1 MTPAGLLLLVALAQG
16 ALPVETLARQ
26 ARDDFQAGRYAQAR
40 RKLHEALKRSP
51 DNPALWS
58 YLGLTDA
65 QLNDLDAAA
74 EDFKKVLALA
84 PDDAQSFFNLG
95 SLYGRRNEPA
105 KAIEAYRRGLEI
117 EPDNPTANQNYALLL
132 MGQGNFREA
141 IGPLEK
147 LRALDGRNLP
157 AHVALIECYA
167 KSGMKDKADAEI
179 QTFLKLPDASPEEC
193 LKLARV
199 LLEDRQPQPARAVL
213 EHVTSIAPESPEAHS
228 DLGILLLNDGR
239 FEDAIRE
246 LGRAVQLAPGSSRYS
261 LRLAEG
267 LILWKHYGTALEFL
281 TAVKDRFESLPD
293 YRYKLGL
300 AYYGL
305 HQFPRAIAEFERI
318 AREQP
323 DLDPV
328 RFFLG
333 NCYTAMGDLEKAE
346 AHFRGAIRLQP
357 RNAAYYT
364 ALAQVL
370 RKAGDDRTDEAIA
383 TLEKA
388 LSLDSTDVQA
398 KQELALCHEK
408 NGGYAQA
415 QALLEQV
422 VAAQPELTPAHVAL
436 ARVYYRQRRKAD
448 GDREK
453 AIVLRLQREERTR
466 QAELRDAAALQA
478 R

>member
-1 MTPAGLLLLVALAQG
+1 MTPAVLLLLVAMAQG
-16 ALPVETLARQ
+16 APPVETLARQ

-40 RKLHEALKRSP
+40 QKLREALKRAP
-51 DNPALWS
+51 GNPALWS
-58 YLGLTDA
+58 YLGLADA

-95 SLYGRRNEPA
+95 SLYGRRNEAA
-105 KAIEAYRRGLEI
+105 KAIEAYQRGLKI
-117 EPDNPTANQNYALLL
+117 EPDNPAANQNYALLL
-132 MGQGNFREA
+132 MGQGTFREA
-141 IGPLEK
+141 IRPLEK
-147 LRALDGRNLP
+147 LRALDGRNLSV
-157 AHVALIECYA
+157 HIALIECYA
-167 KSGMKDKADAEI
+167 KSGMKGEADAEI
-179 QTFLKLPDASPEEC
+179 QALLKLPGVTPEEC
-193 LKLARV
+193 LKLAKV
-199 LLEDRQPQPARAVL
+199 LLADRQPHSARTVL

-246 LGRAVQLAPGSSRYS
+246 LGRAVQLAPESSQYS

-267 LILWKHYGTALEFL
+267 LILWKHYGTALQFL

-300 AYYGL
+300 AYYGV

-323 DLDPV
+323 ELDPV

-333 NCYTAMGDLEKAE
+333 NCYTATGDLEKAE
-346 AHFRGAIRLQP
+346 AHFRRAIQLQP

-370 RKAGDDRTDEAIA
+370 RKATDERTDEAIVN
-383 TLEKA
+383 LEKA
-388 LSLDSTDVQA
+388 LSLDSTDVQT
-398 KQELALCHEK
+398 KQELALCYEK
-408 NGGYAQA
+408 NGGYAKA

-422 VAAQPELTPAHVAL
+422 VAAQPELTSAHVAL
-436 ARVYYRQRRKAD
+436 AHIYYRQRRKAE

-453 AIVLRLQREERTR
+453 AIVARLQQEERAR
-466 QAELRDAAALQA
+466 QAELREAGS